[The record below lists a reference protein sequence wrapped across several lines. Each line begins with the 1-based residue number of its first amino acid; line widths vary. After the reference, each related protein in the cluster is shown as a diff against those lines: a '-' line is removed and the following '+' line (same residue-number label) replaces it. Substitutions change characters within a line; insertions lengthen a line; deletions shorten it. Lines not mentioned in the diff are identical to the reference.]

1 MLGKQQVFA
10 AIAAKDMGR
19 ARSWYEDQLGMTPS
33 IERPDGLIY
42 ECKDGSGFL
51 LYESGFAGTAKNT
64 VAGWRVSDLDAEM
77 EELRGRGVT
86 FEEYD
91 MPGLKTVN
99 GVAEF
104 PGGRGA
110 WMTDSEGNIL
120 ALNEM

>member
-1 MLGKQQVFA
+1 MLGEGTLFA
-10 AIAAKDMGR
+10 AIAVKDLGQ
-19 ARSWYEDQLGMTPS
+19 ARSWYEEKLGMKPS
-33 IERPDGLIY
+33 IERPDGLIF

-51 LYESGFAGTAKNT
+51 LYQSGFAGTAKNT
-64 VAGWRVSDLDAEM
+64 VAGWRVANLDAEM
-77 EELRGRGVT
+77 TELRARGVA

-91 MPGLKTVN
+91 MPGVKTVN

-110 WMTDSEGNIL
+110 WFKDGDGNIL